1 MSPITRDLLAIVILI
16 VLNNLLAMTEAA
28 FLASRRARLQQLA
41 NEKKRGA
48 RQALALAEEPNRFL
62 SVIQIGITL
71 IDVMTGAIGGATLA
85 EFVAL
90 KLHNWPALAPYADAI
105 GLTLVVLTITYFS
118 IVFGEL
124 VPKRI
129 GILNPEGITTAS
141 AGLMTWLSRL
151 LSPIVRLL
159 SLSTEG
165 VLRLFG
171 VDRTEAPPITEEELH
186 VLIDEGTQAGI
197 FKVSEQEM
205 VSGVFRLGDRRIYAL
220 MTPRTEIAWLDLD
233 DPEEVIREKLAAN
246 RFSRYP
252 VCRGDLDEVVGVVN
266 VRDILRLSLQCQPL
280 DLASLLQPA
289 IFIPETS
296 FAAQALEFFKEHHAD
311 MLIVI
316 DEYGGVQGI
325 VTTQDIVEEVVG
337 EIEHDAPQAVRRPD
351 GSWLLDGMMAVSDF
365 KELFAIQ
372 SLPREDAYDTL
383 AGFVITRLGHIPEVG
398 ERFVWQEMTFE
409 VVDMDGRR
417 VDKVLVSGQNPP
429 PADEGEDDA

>member
-1 MSPITRDLLAIVILI
+1 MTPITRDLLAILILI
-16 VLNNLLAMTEAA
+16 ALNNLLAMTEAA
-28 FLASRRARLQQLA
+28 FLASRRARLQQLV
-41 NEKKRGA
+41 NEEKRGA
-48 RQALALAEEPNRFL
+48 KQALALAEEPNRFL

-90 KLHNWPALAPYADAI
+90 KVAEVPTLAPYADGL
-105 GLTLVVLTITYFS
+105 GLTIVVLIITYFS

-129 GILNPEGITTAS
+129 GILNPEGIITAS

-220 MTPRTEIAWLDLD
+220 MTPRTEIVWLDLD
-233 DPEEVIREKLAAN
+233 DSEEAIRRKLAESP
-246 RFSRYP
+246 FSRYP
-252 VCRGDLDEVVGVVN
+252 VCRGDLDEVVGVVS
-266 VRDILRLSLQCQPL
+266 VRAILSASLQGQPL
-280 DLASLLQPA
+280 NLTQLLQPA
-289 IFIPETS
+289 IFIPETT
-296 FAAQALEFFKEHHAD
+296 FAAQALEFFKEHHTD

-316 DEYGGVQGI
+316 DEYGGVQGV
-325 VTTQDIVEEVVG
+325 VTVQDIVEEVVG
-337 EIEHDAPQAVRRPD
+337 EIEHDAPQATQRPD
-351 GSWLLDGMMAVSDF
+351 GSWLLDGMMAVDDF
-365 KELFAIQ
+365 KELLNIKA
-372 SLPREDAYDTL
+372 LPREEAYDTL
-383 AGFVITRLGHIPEVG
+383 AGFIITQLGHIPRAG
-398 ERFVWQEMTFE
+398 EGFAWRDMTFE

-417 VDKVLVSGQNPP
+417 VDKVLVSTRSQPQP
-429 PADEGEDDA
+429 PAEEPHE